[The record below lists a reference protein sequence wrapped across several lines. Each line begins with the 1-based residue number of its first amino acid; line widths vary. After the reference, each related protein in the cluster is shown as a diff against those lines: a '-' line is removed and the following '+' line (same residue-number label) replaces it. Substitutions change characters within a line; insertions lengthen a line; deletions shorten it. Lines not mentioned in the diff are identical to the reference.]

1 MRVYYIFLIN
11 RETYMLTKNK
21 PDNLYKILESIYLLD
36 KNKVYLGYKMFSKI
50 CKT

>member
-36 KNKVYLGYKMFSKI
+36 KNKVSKMFQKI
-50 CKT
+50 FID

>member
-36 KNKVYLGYKMFSKI
+36 KNKV
-50 CKT
+50 

>member
-21 PDNLYKILESIYLLD
+21 PDNLYIRKYI
-36 KNKVYLGYKMFSKI
+36 F
-50 CKT
+50 T